1 MSNIFITDIVGTG
14 DFAVPATDAALA
26 TATTELDTLLQT
38 VPDLR
43 YVRALAW
50 VETKDGA
57 SAPRTLNCLVERFE
71 YDDGGTWEE
80 CPDASEVQTLTGDIE
95 TTLEADADITSIG
108 GQQVHVYKKGEYYLW
123 ERDTSSGFLFTGV
136 ATDDVVVGGATPDG
150 IWFQDG
156 DLALGASAM
165 SGTEKLRVV
174 GFERL
179 EGGLLM
185 TEAAA
190 VPLTPAAGEGT
201 FWVQNAA
208 PNIPKFTD
216 DAGTDHTL
224 AYASNLT
231 SLFGIDQVIFV
242 DKASGGSYTPDGT
255 IQKPYNS
262 VSSAVSAAVT
272 AGASA
277 SNRFGIV
284 IYPGIYE
291 DTVNLSTQGIFLIGT
306 SRENTIIQQSS
317 GASTVYSSAAAFTGV
332 ANLTFRTTGTATGHV
347 FYSTVSTTGFIDW
360 LNCTFEVVSGAL
372 PVRFYRDM
380 DLRAWNCDF
389 IHDDDSQRVVDGG
402 LSNAGF
408 NGLLWNCR
416 FEGQFY
422 TTGTNGKWRFHDCY
436 FTSSVSGVGT
446 LDIQN
451 PVIYA
456 HDCYFEN
463 TGTGANDVAF
473 YTRGGTAVFWGC
485 TIRGG
490 PNATYDT
497 NSPNF
502 FSNYVHGCR
511 MRHGLHWGF
520 RQSGVAELYAAGND
534 GDMDF
539 YKSVGDAYNAADGGG
554 DGHVIYMLGDDTG
567 STLTPGA
574 VKTPM
579 CIDGQ
584 GHTWTGGETI
594 SNGTTTLTVRNM
606 YFTGAFRF
614 LTQTWTLRLENVYVD
629 GRIFWDTGYASTLNA
644 HDCKFV
650 GNSTYPVPLFMRWN
664 AGTAGALYFDHCYVK
679 GYTGNPAVDYQGVD
693 YDSLY
698 FSYSKV
704 FHGDLGT
711 NNPFANYDAGRKYY
725 AHHCVFN
732 QEPALADPNITNE
745 IDSGQRYNTV
755 DPDGD
760 YYWLN

>member
-1 MSNIFITDIVGTG
+1 MSNLFITDIVGTN

-26 TATTELDTLLQT
+26 TATTELDTLLSG
-38 VPDLR
+38 VSDFR

-50 VETKDGA
+50 VETKEGA

-80 CPDASEVQTLTGDIE
+80 CPDTSEVQTLTGDIE

-108 GQQVHVYKKGEYYLW
+108 GQQVHIYKRGEYYLW
-123 ERDTSSGFLFTGV
+123 ERDTSSGFLYAGV
-136 ATDDVVVGGATPDG
+136 STDDVAVGGAAPNG
-150 IWFQDG
+150 MWFNDG
-156 DLALGASAM
+156 DLTLGAAAM
-165 SGTEKLRVV
+165 SGTEVLRVV
-174 GFERL
+174 GDERI

-201 FWVQNAA
+201 FWIENTV
-208 PNIPKFTD
+208 PNLPKYTD

-224 AYASNLT
+224 AYASSLT
-231 SLFGIDQVIFV
+231 SLFGIDQIIFV
-242 DKASGGSYTPDGT
+242 DKASGGSYTPDGS

-262 VSSAVSAAVT
+262 VSSAITAAVT
-272 AGASA
+272 AGASNA
-277 SNRFGIV
+277 NRFGIF

-291 DTVNLSTQGIFLIGT
+291 DTVTLSTQGIFLIGT
-306 SRENTIIQQSS
+306 DPVTTIIQQSS
-317 GASTVYSSAAAFTGV
+317 GASTVYSSAAAYTGV
-332 ANLTFRTTGTATGHV
+332 ANITFRTTGTATGRP
-347 FYSTVSTTGFIDW
+347 FYSTSSTTGPIDW
-360 LNCTFEVVSGAL
+360 RNCTFEVGSSGL

-380 DLRAWNCDF
+380 DLRSWNCDF
-389 IHDDDSQRVVDGG
+389 IQSDDSATVVDAG

-408 NGLLWNCR
+408 DGIFWNCR
-416 FEGQFY
+416 FEGQFL

-436 FTSSVSGVGT
+436 LTSSVSGRGT
-446 LDIQN
+446 LDIQY
-451 PVIYA
+451 PSLSLEG
-456 HDCYFEN
+456 CYIEN
-463 TGTGANDVAF
+463 TGSGASDVAF
-473 YTRGGTAVFWGC
+473 YTRGGLATFLGC

-497 NSPNF
+497 NSPNYYT
-502 FSNYVHGCR
+502 NYASGCR

-520 RQSGVAELYAAGND
+520 RQAGVRQFYAAGSD

-539 YKSVGDAYNAADGGG
+539 YASVPDAYSAAESTSC
-554 DGHVIYMLGDDTG
+554 IFMLGDDTG
-567 STLTPGA
+567 TTLTPGA
-574 VKTPM
+574 VKAQM

-594 SNGTTTLTVRNM
+594 SNGTSSLTVRNL

-614 LTQTWTLRLENVYVD
+614 LTQTWTLRLENVRVD
-629 GRIFWDTGYASTLNA
+629 GRIFWDTGYASTLYA

-650 GNSTYPVPLFMRWN
+650 GNATYPQPIYFRWS
-664 AGTAGALYFDHCYVK
+664 AGTAGAMYFDHCYLK
-679 GYTGNPAVDYQGVD
+679 GHTGSAVVDYQGCD
-693 YDSLY
+693 YDTLY
-698 FSYSKV
+698 FSYTKI

-711 NNPFANYDAGRKYY
+711 NNPFSNYDPGRKYY
-725 AHHCVFN
+725 AHHCTFN
-732 QEPALADPNITNE
+732 QEPALADPNIVNE

-755 DPDGD
+755 DPDSD
-760 YYWLN
+760 YYWLQ